1 MVFVGG
7 ATSMGSLELVDDA
20 LSSDS
25 SMSMGSGV
33 YIVLGV
39 VIVDCMDCSRGWNIQ
54 ARFGEDG

>member
-1 MVFVGG
+1 M
-7 ATSMGSLELVDDA
+7 SMGSLEVVDDA

-39 VIVDCMDCSRGWNIQ
+39 VILIIWTVHGSGRSKLDSAKM
-54 ARFGEDG
+54 GE